1 MAVSTCRL
9 LHQKARGLFLGRLTG
24 VLRFLRKSYCWIL
37 GGVECE
43 DRRAQLSR
51 GVVIPGEIFH
61 GCLVPRITLDC
72 GIQSPIVCGAG
83 IQRPGM
89 VVEVMPVGATEE
101 VLNC

>member
-1 MAVSTCRL
+1 M
-9 LHQKARGLFLGRLTG
+9 
-24 VLRFLRKSYCWIL
+24 
-37 GGVECE
+37 ECE

-61 GCLVPRITLDC
+61 GCLVRRITLDC

-83 IQRPGM
+83 IHSPGV

-101 VLNC
+101 FVNCQIVAHQGQAGIDDLIRGRAG